1 MIKSPFK
8 AIVICVLPDE
18 KISKN
23 PAFPADMITQGG
35 YGTIAMISGYFAK
48 RLIQLPV
55 AYKSVNFY
63 SGSEMNLGMSN
74 KHLSKDAENLSA
86 TSFEL
91 IVSSGITYDYNL
103 IFRWISIGI

>member
-1 MIKSPFK
+1 MFLRLKFITV
-8 AIVICVLPDE
+8 IVV
-18 KISKN
+18 
-23 PAFPADMITQGG
+23 QGG

-74 KHLSKDAENLSA
+74 KHLSKDAENLST